1 MQEKTKQRGRP
12 KGSSSFVKIK
22 LTDLVSIF
30 GTDGVVSVSKV
41 WLREK
46 NIDIVESSSKIR
58 IAAVQ
63 EPIEEEEK
71 IQFSLTSFEN

>member
-30 GTDGVVSVSKV
+30 GADGVVSVSKV